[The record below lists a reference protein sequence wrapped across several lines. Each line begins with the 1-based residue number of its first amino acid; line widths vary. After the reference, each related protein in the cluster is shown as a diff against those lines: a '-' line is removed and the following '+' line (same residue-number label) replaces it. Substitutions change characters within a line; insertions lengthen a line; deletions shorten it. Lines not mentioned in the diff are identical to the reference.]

1 MICWFVNT
9 LICSL
14 YKKEYEKYTS
24 CKNIKEV
31 QEEKLK
37 EILEKNKNTL
47 YGKKYNFSEIKTP
60 EEYRE
65 KVPLTNYEDY
75 LEYIELIKNGEK
87 NILTKEEIILL
98 EPTSGSTSSSKLIPY
113 TEGLKR
119 EFQAGIK
126 PWIYSLYNNFPEI
139 KKGKSYWS
147 VTPMATEKKY
157 TSGGI
162 PIGFEEDSEYFGKIE
177 NYLMDIIFASP
188 KNIKLEKNMDNFYL
202 KTAVKLLE
210 TKNLSLISVWS
221 PSFLLLLIQYIEKNK
236 EKLLK
241 KISFRRRK
249 NIEKYLING
258 EYSEVWKELKVIS
271 CWGDGNAARYINDLK
286 NIFKTAAIQPKGI
299 LATEG
304 FLSFPIGD
312 EEGSRISYYSHFFEF
327 IEMETRDVKLAY
339 QLEAGKNYEIVLT
352 TSGGLYRYCIGDI
365 ITVTTVK
372 NGNPVIRF
380 SGRKGIVSDLF
391 GEKISEEFAAK
402 IYEELKAQY
411 FMLTPEKNRY
421 RLYLKSQWKISNLKI
436 DEMFRRNF
444 HYDYCRKLGQLKEIE
459 VFILTGEPEKEYTE
473 YCLKKGQRLGDIKLK
488 ILSLENGWDKV
499 YTGYLQKGEK

>member
-14 YKKEYEKYTS
+14 YKKEYEKYMS

-37 EILEKNKNTL
+37 EILEKNKDTL

-188 KNIKLEKNMDNFYL
+188 KNIKLEKDMDNFYL

-241 KISFRRRK
+241 NF
-249 NIEKYLING
+249 
-258 EYSEVWKELKVIS
+258 
-271 CWGDGNAARYINDLK
+271 
-286 NIFKTAAIQPKGI
+286 IQK
-299 LATEG
+299 
-304 FLSFPIGD
+304 
-312 EEGSRISYYSHFFEF
+312 
-327 IEMETRDVKLAY
+327 K
-339 QLEAGKNYEIVLT
+339 K
-352 TSGGLYRYCIGDI
+352 
-365 ITVTTVK
+365 
-372 NGNPVIRF
+372 
-380 SGRKGIVSDLF
+380 
-391 GEKISEEFAAK
+391 
-402 IYEELKAQY
+402 
-411 FMLTPEKNRY
+411 RY
-421 RLYLKSQWKISNLKI
+421 RKVSYQWGI
-436 DEMFRRNF
+436 F
-444 HYDYCRKLGQLKEIE
+444 
-459 VFILTGEPEKEYTE
+459 
-473 YCLKKGQRLGDIKLK
+473 
-488 ILSLENGWDKV
+488 
-499 YTGYLQKGEK
+499 